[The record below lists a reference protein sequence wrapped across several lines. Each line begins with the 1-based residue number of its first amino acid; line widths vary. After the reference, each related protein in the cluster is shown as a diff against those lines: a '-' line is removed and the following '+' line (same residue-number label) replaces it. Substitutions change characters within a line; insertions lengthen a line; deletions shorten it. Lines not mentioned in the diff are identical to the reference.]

1 MRDFW
6 ITNYK
11 RRCFQ
16 LKNNDN
22 QTFKIFVTSSEKKY
36 RLELEE
42 DNIYVLNNIG
52 SIYEGRK
59 DYDKSLYY
67 LKKSLEASYEYY
79 LSHFNIAVVYKE
91 MEKTDL
97 AVKV

>member
-42 DNIYVLNNIG
+42 DNSLIYITQSNNLQIL
-52 SIYEGRK
+52 K
-59 DYDKSLYY
+59 DLVRSLQNHIQ
-67 LKKSLEASYEYY
+67 LDIIMQHFKMLD
-79 LSHFNIAVVYKE
+79 LSNLQKIIRIL
-91 MEKTDL
+91 T
-97 AVKV
+97 

>member
-1 MRDFW
+1 MRDLW
-6 ITNYK
+6 IINYK

-42 DNIYVLNNIG
+42 DNSLTYITQSNNLQIL
-52 SIYEGRK
+52 K
-59 DYDKSLYY
+59 DLVRSLQNHIQ
-67 LKKSLEASYEYY
+67 LDIIMQHFKMLD
-79 LSHFNIAVVYKE
+79 LSNLQKIIKI
-91 MEKTDL
+91 
-97 AVKV
+97 

>member
-1 MRDFW
+1 MRDLW
-6 ITNYK
+6 IINYK

-42 DNIYVLNNIG
+42 DNSLIYITQSNNLQIL
-52 SIYEGRK
+52 K
-59 DYDKSLYY
+59 DLVHSLQNHIQ
-67 LKKSLEASYEYY
+67 LDIIMQHFKMLD
-79 LSHFNIAVVYKE
+79 LSNLQKIIRIL
-91 MEKTDL
+91 T
-97 AVKV
+97 

>member
-42 DNIYVLNNIG
+42 NNSLTYITQ
-52 SIYEGRK
+52 SNNLQILK
-59 DYDKSLYY
+59 DLVHSLQNHIQ
-67 LKKSLEASYEYY
+67 LDIIMQHFKMLD
-79 LSHFNIAVVYKE
+79 LSNLQKIIRIL
-91 MEKTDL
+91 T
-97 AVKV
+97 

>member
-42 DNIYVLNNIG
+42 DNSFTYITQSNNLQIL
-52 SIYEGRK
+52 K
-59 DYDKSLYY
+59 DLVHSLQNHIQ
-67 LKKSLEASYEYY
+67 LDIIMQHFKMLD
-79 LSHFNIAVVYKE
+79 LSNLQKIIRIL
-91 MEKTDL
+91 T
-97 AVKV
+97 

>member
-1 MRDFW
+1 MRDLW
-6 ITNYK
+6 IINYK

-42 DNIYVLNNIG
+42 DNSLTYITQSNNLQIL
-52 SIYEGRK
+52 K
-59 DYDKSLYY
+59 DLVRSLQNHIQ
-67 LKKSLEASYEYY
+67 LDIIMQHFKMLD
-79 LSHFNIAVVYKE
+79 LSNLQKIIRNL
-91 MEKTDL
+91 T
-97 AVKV
+97 

>member
-1 MRDFW
+1 MRDLW
-6 ITNYK
+6 IINYK

-42 DNIYVLNNIG
+42 DNSLTYITQSNNLQIL
-52 SIYEGRK
+52 K
-59 DYDKSLYY
+59 DLVHSLQNHIQ
-67 LKKSLEASYEYY
+67 LDIIMQHFKMLD
-79 LSHFNIAVVYKE
+79 LSNLQKIIRIL
-91 MEKTDL
+91 T
-97 AVKV
+97 

>member
-42 DNIYVLNNIG
+42 DNSLTHITQSNNLQIL
-52 SIYEGRK
+52 K
-59 DYDKSLYY
+59 DLVHSLQNHIQ
-67 LKKSLEASYEYY
+67 LDIIMQHFKMLD
-79 LSHFNIAVVYKE
+79 LSNLQKIIRIL
-91 MEKTDL
+91 T
-97 AVKV
+97 

>member
-1 MRDFW
+1 MRDLW
-6 ITNYK
+6 IVNYK

-42 DNIYVLNNIG
+42 DNSLTHITQSNNLQILKDLVR
-52 SIYEGRK
+52 SLQNHIQLDIIMQHFKMLDLTNLRK
-59 DYDKSLYY
+59 IIKNL
-67 LKKSLEASYEYY
+67 
-79 LSHFNIAVVYKE
+79 
-91 MEKTDL
+91 T
-97 AVKV
+97 

>member
-1 MRDFW
+1 MRDLW
-6 ITNYK
+6 IINYK

-42 DNIYVLNNIG
+42 DNSLTYITQSNNLQILKDLVR
-52 SIYEGRK
+52 SLQNHIQLDIIMQHFKMLDLTNLRK
-59 DYDKSLYY
+59 IIKNL
-67 LKKSLEASYEYY
+67 
-79 LSHFNIAVVYKE
+79 
-91 MEKTDL
+91 T
-97 AVKV
+97 

>member
-1 MRDFW
+1 MRDLW
-6 ITNYK
+6 IINYK

-42 DNIYVLNNIG
+42 DNSLTYITQSNNLQIL
-52 SIYEGRK
+52 K
-59 DYDKSLYY
+59 DLVHSLQNHIQ
-67 LKKSLEASYEYY
+67 LDIIMQ
-79 LSHFNIAVVYKE
+79 HFK
-91 MEKTDL
+91 MLDL
-97 AVKV
+97 YNLQKIIRILT

>member
-11 RRCFQ
+11 RRWFQ

-42 DNIYVLNNIG
+42 DNSLTYITQSNNLQIL
-52 SIYEGRK
+52 K
-59 DYDKSLYY
+59 DLVHSLQNHIQ
-67 LKKSLEASYEYY
+67 LDIIMQHFKMLD
-79 LSHFNIAVVYKE
+79 LSNLQKIIRIL
-91 MEKTDL
+91 T
-97 AVKV
+97 

>member
-42 DNIYVLNNIG
+42 DNSLIYITQSNNLQIL
-52 SIYEGRK
+52 K
-59 DYDKSLYY
+59 DLVHSLQNHIQ
-67 LKKSLEASYEYY
+67 LDIIMQHFKMLD
-79 LSHFNIAVVYKE
+79 LSNLQKIIRIL
-91 MEKTDL
+91 T
-97 AVKV
+97 

>member
-42 DNIYVLNNIG
+42 DNSLTYITQSNNLQIL
-52 SIYEGRK
+52 K
-59 DYDKSLYY
+59 DLVHSLQNHIQ
-67 LKKSLEASYEYY
+67 LDIIMQHFKMLD
-79 LSHFNIAVVYKE
+79 LSN
-91 MEKTDL
+91 L
-97 AVKV
+97 QKVIRTLT

>member
-1 MRDFW
+1 MRDLW
-6 ITNYK
+6 IINYK

-42 DNIYVLNNIG
+42 DNSLTYITQSNNLQILKDLVH
-52 SIYEGRK
+52 SLQNHIQLDIIMQHFKMLDLTNLRK
-59 DYDKSLYY
+59 IIKNL
-67 LKKSLEASYEYY
+67 
-79 LSHFNIAVVYKE
+79 
-91 MEKTDL
+91 T
-97 AVKV
+97 

>member
-22 QTFKIFVTSSEKKY
+22 QMFKIFVTSSEKKY

-42 DNIYVLNNIG
+42 GNSLTYITQSNNLQIL
-52 SIYEGRK
+52 K
-59 DYDKSLYY
+59 DLVHSLQNHIQ
-67 LKKSLEASYEYY
+67 LDIIIQHFKMLD
-79 LSHFNIAVVYKE
+79 LSNLQKIIRIL
-91 MEKTDL
+91 T
-97 AVKV
+97 

>member
-11 RRCFQ
+11 RSCFQ

-42 DNIYVLNNIG
+42 DNSLTYITQSNNLQIL
-52 SIYEGRK
+52 K
-59 DYDKSLYY
+59 DLVHSLQNHIQ
-67 LKKSLEASYEYY
+67 LDIIMQHFKMLD
-79 LSHFNIAVVYKE
+79 LSNLQKIIRIL
-91 MEKTDL
+91 T
-97 AVKV
+97 

>member
-1 MRDFW
+1 MRDLW
-6 ITNYK
+6 IINYK

-42 DNIYVLNNIG
+42 DNSLTYITQSNNLQI
-52 SIYEGRK
+52 
-59 DYDKSLYY
+59 
-67 LKKSLEASYEYY
+67 LK
-79 LSHFNIAVVYKE
+79 
-91 MEKTDL
+91 DL
-97 AVKV
+97 ARSLQNHIQLDIIMQHFKMLDLSNLQKIIRVLT

>member
-1 MRDFW
+1 MRDLW

-42 DNIYVLNNIG
+42 DNSLIYITQSNNLQIL
-52 SIYEGRK
+52 K
-59 DYDKSLYY
+59 DLVHSLQNHIQ
-67 LKKSLEASYEYY
+67 LDIIMQHFKMLD
-79 LSHFNIAVVYKE
+79 LSNLQKIIRIL
-91 MEKTDL
+91 T
-97 AVKV
+97 

>member
-1 MRDFW
+1 MRDLW
-6 ITNYK
+6 IINYK

-42 DNIYVLNNIG
+42 DNSLTYITQSNNLQILKDLVRSLQNHIQLDIIMQHFKMLDLSNLQKIIRVL
-52 SIYEGRK
+52 
-59 DYDKSLYY
+59 
-67 LKKSLEASYEYY
+67 
-79 LSHFNIAVVYKE
+79 
-91 MEKTDL
+91 T
-97 AVKV
+97 

>member
-42 DNIYVLNNIG
+42 DNSLTYITQSNNLQIL
-52 SIYEGRK
+52 K
-59 DYDKSLYY
+59 DLVHSLQNHIQ
-67 LKKSLEASYEYY
+67 LDIIMQHFKMLD
-79 LSHFNIAVVYKE
+79 LSNLQKIIRIL
-91 MEKTDL
+91 T
-97 AVKV
+97 

>member
-1 MRDFW
+1 MRDLW
-6 ITNYK
+6 IINYK

-42 DNIYVLNNIG
+42 DNSLTYITQSNNLQIL
-52 SIYEGRK
+52 K
-59 DYDKSLYY
+59 DLVRSLQNHIQ
-67 LKKSLEASYEYY
+67 LDIIMQHFKMLD
-79 LSHFNIAVVYKE
+79 LSNLQKIIRIL
-91 MEKTDL
+91 T
-97 AVKV
+97 

>member
-42 DNIYVLNNIG
+42 DNSLTYITQSNNLQILKDLVH
-52 SIYEGRK
+52 SLQNHIQLDIIMQHFKMLDLTNLRK
-59 DYDKSLYY
+59 IIKNL
-67 LKKSLEASYEYY
+67 
-79 LSHFNIAVVYKE
+79 
-91 MEKTDL
+91 T
-97 AVKV
+97 